1 MSEMYGGKRRGSRK
15 GSKKGSRK
23 QKGGMVITNPS
34 LVGKASAGEPINT
47 YNPKLNN
54 NRPLNDW
61 CNEKVGRWGDECWLP
76 SKRVWV
82 KYEQDGK
89 RNPELMLGEVCP
101 TQCEPL
107 RGSNRLG
114 NIIPAGTIKQRS
126 AELAGK
132 LNLKPV
138 GMSVGPMRT
147 LINYAKAQKAA
158 KAASSVMK
166 GGKRRSKKASKKASK
181 KVSKKAS
188 KKGSKKAMKGGKKA
202 SRKASKKVSKKGS
215 KKSRKVSHK

>member
-15 GSKKGSRK
+15 GSKKASKKGSRK
-23 QKGGMVITNPS
+23 QRGGMVITNPA
-34 LVGKASAGEPINT
+34 LVGKPSAGEPITT

-54 NRPLNDW
+54 NRPIDDW
-61 CNEKVGRWGDECWLP
+61 CKEKVGQWGDECWLP

-82 KYEQDGK
+82 KYGQDGS
-89 RNPELMLGEVCP
+89 RNPSLMLGEVCP

-114 NIIPAGTIKQRS
+114 HIIPAGTIKQRS

-132 LNLKPV
+132 LTLK
-138 GMSVGPMRT
+138 SVGPPAAAMKT
-147 LINYAKAQKAA
+147 LINYAKANKGRVYSA
-158 KAASSVMK
+158 KPQA
-166 GGKRRSKKASKKASK
+166 GGKRRSKKG
-181 KVSKKAS
+181 SKKAS

-202 SRKASKKVSKKGS
+202 SRKASKKTSKKA
-215 KKSRKVSHK
+215 RKVSRK

>member
-1 MSEMYGGKRRGSRK
+1 MYGGKRRGSRKGSKK

-23 QKGGMVITNPS
+23 QKGGMVITNAALRNKP
-34 LVGKASAGEPINT
+34 SAGEPITT

-61 CNEKVGRWGDECWLP
+61 CTEKVGQWGDECWLP

-82 KYEQDGK
+82 KYEQDGS

-107 RGSNRLG
+107 RGSNRLAH
-114 NIIPAGTIKQRS
+114 IVPAGSIKQRS

-138 GMSVGPMRT
+138 GAPIGSMRT

-158 KAASSVMK
+158 KAASAGMK
-166 GGKRRSKKASKKASK
+166 GGKRRSKKG
-181 KVSKKAS
+181 SKKAS

-202 SRKASKKVSKKGS
+202 SRKASKKGS
-215 KKSRKVSHK
+215 KKARKVSRK